1 MAFGLTNTGGG
12 DGDFL
17 PLLAYNAKAGR
28 MKISQNVEVNGG
40 WQRQETDITASN
52 PAFVFDLAT
61 IKVGWLLFKAGMQ
74 PVKAL
79 VSLGQPLP
87 PQPGGD
93 YGNDDKGKALKPR
106 QGFVMHVLGTDRV
119 KREFA
124 SNAGTAVGSVD
135 DLHTTYMTAPES
147 KQGLLPVVQFTGATE
162 VKSKHGS
169 NYAPVFQIIK
179 WVPRPAELAVDGST
193 PQPAPQPAPQ
203 SAASMGV
210 TMAPGA
216 GPTGAA
222 IGDALPFAAEVR

>member
-28 MKISQNVEVNGG
+28 MKVTQNVEVNGS
-40 WQRQETDITASN
+40 WQKQETDITAQT

-61 IKVGWLLFKAGMQ
+61 IKVGWLLFKAGMA

-79 VSLGQPLP
+79 VDIGQPLP

-93 YGNDDKGKALKPR
+93 YGSDDKGKAIKPR

-124 SNAGTAVGSVD
+124 SNAGTAVGAVD
-135 DLHTTYMTAPES
+135 DLHTTYTAAPES
-147 KQGLLPVVQFTGATE
+147 KQGLLPVVRFTGANE

-169 NYAPVFQIIK
+169 NYAPVFQIVH
-179 WVPRPAELAVDGST
+179 WVPRPAELATNGVGAT
-193 PQPAPQPAPQ
+193 AAAPPPVQPAPAPAP
-203 SAASMGV
+203 ASDAWG
-210 TMAPGA
+210 APPPNA
-216 GPTGAA
+216 TGAA
-222 IGDALPFAAEVR
+222 IGDAMPF